1 MLRKWGVKMA
11 KKTNWGFDKK
21 LANKRR
27 AGQDFFYEFGKALKK
42 MPSGK
47 KRKSRKRSYSS
58 KKSYSSST
66 TRKDTVRKTTSQNQI
81 QEPMTGSEV
90 LAVCVFLAVIVAF
103 FILVSKI
110 GFLKAVFLSLIVMA
124 VAVVII
130 GVTAEKKAARD
141 AEMQKYLNTEPEE
154 TDRSNQIPYLKSLL
168 EEIRKHQTI
177 VNTSN
182 DPDEVKKHLDCL
194 LGVMEE
200 ITTFDEALLKQAGMT
215 KANYESSRA
224 GLLEVY
230 DTMIAQAGEN
240 NTEDSSKEQ
249 PEAEQPQEQQPVITN
264 ERIVPLEAYLKVATP
279 SNQGLYPHE
288 ILMLH
293 YANTYKMNGDS
304 RFQSFWLYQYSVEEP
319 QSVLDSLQSRGFL
332 TVGDLR
338 SELERCKVTE
348 LKAQLQTLGEK
359 TTGKKAELID
369 RLLNSGNN
377 EYVEAQFPDRYYAL
391 TDAGS
396 KELSENE
403 YVVYLHK
410 TGRMSVWEMNQRL
423 ANNAANFSYRDF
435 LWQSFNEQAE
445 QHYVDADMG
454 LYRNVRLTMY
464 QFLMEEGKVH
474 TAFGHL
480 CEVIAYDLSSMD
492 NWEEHNPSP
501 ELLKL
506 KVESALKYC
515 FPYTGSQASL
525 PPMIIKWIAEMQ
537 QKLEMSD
544 ADFRVA
550 LLEQFEEIH
559 LLRRI
564 FTNEECA
571 DIVMNEIGN
580 HPRKLAAIY
589 RQAEERLK
597 QQYESMT

>member
-1 MLRKWGVKMA
+1 MA
-11 KKTNWGFDKK
+11 KKKKKTYWGFDKK
-21 LANKRR
+21 NADRR
-27 AGQDFFYEFGKALKK
+27 RSGQDYFYEFGKALKK
-42 MPSGK
+42 MPSGR
-47 KRKSRKRSYSS
+47 KRKSKKRYYSS

-66 TRKDTVRKTTSQNQI
+66 SKKNTVKKTTTQTQVT
-81 QEPMTGSEV
+81 EPMTGSDILTLFV
-90 LAVCVFLAVIVAF
+90 FFTVVIGFCILWNKVGFLLAVLI
-103 FILVSKI
+103 
-110 GFLKAVFLSLIVMA
+110 SLILMTIA
-124 VAVVII
+124 LII
-130 GVTAEKKAARD
+130 TVTVENKKAERAV
-141 AEMQKYLNTEPEE
+141 EMNKYLNAEPEE

-168 EEIRKHQTI
+168 GEIKKHQTI

-194 LGVMEE
+194 LGVMDE

-215 KANYESSRA
+215 KANYESARA
-224 GLLEVY
+224 ELLEVY
-230 DTMIAQAGEN
+230 DTMIAQAQEN
-240 NTEDSSKEQ
+240 NTTDSASEQ
-249 PEAEQPQEQQPVITN
+249 PEAEQPQEQKPIVAN
-264 ERIVPLEAYLKVATP
+264 ERIVPLEAYLKVAVP
-279 SNQGLYPHE
+279 SSQGLYPHE

-293 YANTYKMNGDS
+293 YANTYKVDEDN
-304 RFQSFWLYQYSVEEP
+304 RFQSFWLYEYSVEDP
-319 QSVLDSLQSRGFL
+319 QTVLDSLLSRGFI
-332 TVGDLR
+332 TIGDLR
-338 SELERCKVTE
+338 SALERHKVTE

-377 EYVEAQFPDRYYAL
+377 EYLEEQFSERYYAL
-391 TDAGS
+391 TDVGS

-410 TGRMSVWEMNQRL
+410 TGRMSVWEMNQSL
-423 ANNAANFSYRDF
+423 ANNPDNFSYRDI
-435 LWQSFNEQAE
+435 LWRSFNEQAE
-445 QHYVDADMG
+445 QHFIDADMG

-464 QFLMEEGKVH
+464 QFLMEEGRVRP
-474 TAFGHL
+474 AFGHL

-492 NWEEHNPSP
+492 NWEEHNPPP

-506 KVESALKYC
+506 KVEATLKYC

-525 PPMIIKWIAEMQ
+525 PPMVIKWAAEMQ
-537 QKLEMSD
+537 QKLELSD
-544 ADFRVA
+544 TDFRMA
-550 LLEQFEEIH
+550 LLEQFEKIY

-589 RQAEERLK
+589 KQAEERLK
-597 QQYESMT
+597 QEYESMR

>member
-1 MLRKWGVKMA
+1 MA
-11 KKTNWGFDKK
+11 KKYGPIVDAYQKK
-21 LANKRR
+21 SRDRKRR
-27 AGQDFFYEFGKALKK
+27 GADLFHNAGSLLKVL
-42 MPSGK
+42 PSGRSK
-47 KRKSRKRSYSS
+47 KRKKRSYSS

-66 TRKDTVRKTTSQNQI
+66 TKKNTTKKATAQTQAT
-81 QEPMTGSEV
+81 EPLTGSDV
-90 LAVCVFLAVIVAF
+90 LTLFVFFAIIVGFCILWSKVGFLLAVLI
-103 FILVSKI
+103 
-110 GFLKAVFLSLIVMA
+110 SLILMTIA
-124 VAVVII
+124 LII
-130 GVTAEKKAARD
+130 TVTIENKKAERA
-141 AEMQKYLNTEPEE
+141 AEMNKYLNAEPEE
-154 TDRSNQIPYLKSLL
+154 SDRSNQIPYLKSLL
-168 EEIRKHQTI
+168 EEMGKHQTI
-177 VNTSN
+177 VNTSD
-182 DPDEVKKHLDCL
+182 DPNKVKKHLDCL
-194 LGVMEE
+194 LGIMDE
-200 ITTFDEALLKQAGMT
+200 IATFDEAVLKQAGMT

-240 NTEDSSKEQ
+240 NTEGSSTEQ
-249 PEAEQPQEQQPVITN
+249 PEAEQPQEQQPAISN

-293 YANTYKMNGDS
+293 YANTYKVNGDN

-338 SELERCKVTE
+338 SALERCKVTE

-359 TTGKKAELID
+359 TTGKKTELID
-369 RLLNSGNN
+369 RLLYSGNN
-377 EYVEAQFPDRYYAL
+377 EYLEAQFPDRYYAL

-445 QHYVDADMG
+445 QHYIDADMG

-464 QFLMEEGKVH
+464 QFLMEEGKVR

-525 PPMIIKWIAEMQ
+525 PPMVIKWAAEMQ

-550 LLEQFEEIH
+550 LLEQFEKIH

-589 RQAEERLK
+589 KQAEERLK

>member
-1 MLRKWGVKMA
+1 MA
-11 KKTNWGFDKK
+11 KKKKKTYWGFDKK
-21 LANKRR
+21 NADRRR
-27 AGQDFFYEFGKALKK
+27 AGQDYFYEFGKALKK
-42 MPSGK
+42 MPSGRR
-47 KRKSRKRSYSS
+47 KRKSTKRYYSS

-66 TRKDTVRKTTSQNQI
+66 TRKNTAYKTTTHTQVT
-81 QEPMTGSEV
+81 EPLTGSDILTLCV
-90 LAVCVFLAVIVAF
+90 FFAVVVSFCILWSKFGFLLAVLI
-103 FILVSKI
+103 
-110 GFLKAVFLSLIVMA
+110 SLILMTIA
-124 VAVVII
+124 LVIT
-130 GVTAEKKAARD
+130 VTIENKKAERA
-141 AEMQKYLNTEPEE
+141 AEMNKYLNVEPEE

-168 EEIRKHQTI
+168 GEIRKHQTI

-182 DPDEVKKHLDCL
+182 DPNEVKKHLDCL
-194 LGVMEE
+194 LGIMDE
-200 ITTFDEALLKQAGMT
+200 IATFDEAVLKQAGMT

-224 GLLEVY
+224 ELLEVY

-240 NTEDSSKEQ
+240 NTEDSSNEQ
-249 PEAEQPQEQQPVITN
+249 TGAEQPQEQSSAITN
-264 ERIVPLEAYLKVATP
+264 ERIVPLEAYLKVAKP

-293 YANTYKMNGDS
+293 YANTYKVNGDN
-304 RFQSFWLYQYSVEEP
+304 RFQSFWLYGYSVEEP

-332 TVGDLR
+332 TMGDLR
-338 SELERCKVTE
+338 SALERCKVTE

-369 RLLNSGNN
+369 RLLSSGNS
-377 EYVEAQFPDRYYAL
+377 EYLEMQFSDRYYAL
-391 TDAGS
+391 TDAGI

-423 ANNAANFSYRDF
+423 ANNTANFSYRDF

-445 QHYVDADMG
+445 QHYIDADMG

-464 QFLMEEGKVH
+464 QFLMEEGKVR

-537 QKLEMSD
+537 QKLELSD
-544 ADFRVA
+544 TDFRMA
-550 LLEQFEEIH
+550 LLEQFEKIH

-589 RQAEERLK
+589 KQAEERLK
-597 QQYESMT
+597 QEYERMT